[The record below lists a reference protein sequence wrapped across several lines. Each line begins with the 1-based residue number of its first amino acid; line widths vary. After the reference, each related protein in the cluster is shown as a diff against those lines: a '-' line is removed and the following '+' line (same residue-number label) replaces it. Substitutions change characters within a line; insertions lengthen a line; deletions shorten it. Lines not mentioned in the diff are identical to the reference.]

1 MAGVAGR
8 KQQVPP
14 CFGLVLQK
22 HQNQNFRVP
31 FPLSVG
37 DSDQSREGVLLSLD
51 TPPPPK
57 STPRS
62 PAGPSCPSSPQP
74 LRSLW
79 GQNEGASPR
88 KGPSG
93 LLPHCPGLDLPDSSW
108 VLSVDSP
115 SSSAWV
121 QRSQNPRMLLIFKF
135 FLKKPFFLFKKRF
148 LLMWNIFKVFTEFV
162 TVSFLFY
169 VWP

>member
-1 MAGVAGR
+1 M
-8 KQQVPP
+8 PP

-22 HQNQNFRVP
+22 HQNQNFRVL

-37 DSDQSREGVLLSLD
+37 DSDQSREGILLSLD
-51 TPPPPK
+51 APPPPPPK

-62 PAGPSCPSSPQP
+62 PVGLSCSSSPQP
-74 LRSLW
+74 LHSLW

-88 KGPSG
+88 KGSSG

-108 VLSVDSP
+108 VLSVDHP
-115 SSSAWV
+115 SSPAWV

-135 FLKKPFFLFKKRF
+135 FLEKPFFLFKKRF
-148 LLMWNIFKVFTEFV
+148 LLMWTIFKVFIEFV
-162 TVSFLFY
+162 TVSFLFS
-169 VWP
+169 VLAVRQVRA